1 MPTLT
6 RIPINGQTFYIG
18 GTPLDQP
25 TADLAES
32 DFSAYSW
39 TEVKGWRTSAAVG
52 DTRASIAVTEINSP
66 RDFVIGGTLN
76 GGTQEQAFN
85 SIPGDA
91 GQAAMLA
98 AQVAGYNYPFK
109 VVWPARNAPRSATV
123 VVTIAAPGVFTW
135 TAHGLAV
142 DTAIKFTTT
151 GALPTGLTANTVYF
165 VKTVPTADTFTVS
178 ATVGGTAV
186 TTSSTQ
192 SGTHTATTVPS
203 GEERKFVGLVLSAV
217 EQGGEVNALMGVTY
231 SLAVNSNIVKKAALY

>member
-25 TADLAES
+25 TTELAES
-32 DFSAYSW
+32 DFAAYSW
-39 TEVKGWRTSAAVG
+39 TEVKGWRTSAAMG

-66 RDFVIGGTLN
+66 RDFVIAGSLN

-98 AQVAGYNYPFK
+98 AMVAGYNYPFK

-123 VVTIAAPGVFTW
+123 TVTVATPGVFSW
-135 TAHGLAV
+135 TAHGLVV

-151 GALPTGLTANTVYF
+151 GALPTGLVAGTTYF
-165 VKTVPTADTFTVS
+165 VKAVPTADTFTVA
-178 ATVGGTAV
+178 ATVGGAAIA
-186 TTSSTQ
+186 TSGTQ

-203 GEERKFVGLVLSAV
+203 GEERKFVGIVMSPI

-231 SLAVNSNIVKKAALY
+231 SIAVNSNIVRKAALY